1 MGTSAE
7 SSTAA
12 PENTLFPDQKSR
24 SAAFVAI
31 GVVGRLAPAGEL
43 MQARRRDGLQKGH
56 GRMLKVLA
64 HSWPLLTGVM
74 LLMVGN
80 GIQGTLLGIRGNIEG
95 FSTYQLSYVMAAY
108 FLGFLF
114 GSWAAPRMIRR
125 VGHIRVFAALGS
137 LISAILVI
145 YPVYP
150 DWIVWTA
157 LRVLAGFCF
166 SGIYITA
173 ESWIN
178 NTASNET
185 RGQALSAYMI
195 VQMIGIVAS
204 QVLLNLPDPTG
215 FALFILPSVLVSLAF
230 MPILLAPTP
239 APAFDSSRRVSFA
252 RLFSISP
259 LGCVGM
265 LLTGGVFSA
274 MFGMASVW
282 GSQEGLTV
290 GQISIFV
297 GAMYVGGLVL
307 QYPIGL
313 ASDRMD
319 RRKLIMGL
327 SAVAAVAMLVAG
339 LLPLP
344 FWALVGMAMI
354 LGGITNPVYSLL
366 IAYTNDFL
374 PREQMAGASAGLIF
388 LNGFGAIFGPTA
400 TGWMMET
407 FGPSGFFLFIGGLFL
422 SLAGYAVYR
431 MTRRA
436 APTVTGAFRGVT
448 PGASPLAV
456 EAVLEKAAKP

>member
-1 MGTSAE
+1 
-7 SSTAA
+7 
-12 PENTLFPDQKSR
+12 
-24 SAAFVAI
+24 
-31 GVVGRLAPAGEL
+31 
-43 MQARRRDGLQKGH
+43 
-56 GRMLKVLA
+56 MLKVLT
-64 HSWPLLTGVM
+64 HSWPLLMGVM

-80 GIQGTLLGIRGNIEG
+80 GVQGTLLGIRGNIEG

-125 VGHIRVFAALGS
+125 VGHVRVFAALGS
-137 LISAILVI
+137 LISAVLVI

-150 DWIVWTA
+150 DWMVWTG

-195 VQMIGIVAS
+195 VQMIGIIAS
-204 QVLLNLPDPTG
+204 QVLLNLPDPSG

-239 APAFDSSRRVSFA
+239 APAFDGSRRVSFA
-252 RLFSISP
+252 RLFQISP

-265 LLTGGVFSA
+265 LLTGGIFSA
-274 MFGMASVW
+274 MFGMAAVW
-282 GSQEGLTV
+282 GAQEGLSV
-290 GQISIFV
+290 SQISIFV
-297 GAMYVGGLVL
+297 GALYVGGLLL
-307 QYPIGL
+307 QYPVGWV
-313 ASDRMD
+313 SDRMD
-319 RRKLIMGL
+319 RRTLIMGL
-327 SAVAAVAMLVAG
+327 SAVAAAAMALAAF
-339 LLPLP
+339 LPLP
-344 FWALVGMAMI
+344 FPALVGIAMV
-354 LGGITNPVYSLL
+354 LGGITNPVYALL

-374 PREQMAGASAGLIF
+374 PRDQMAGASAGLIF

-407 FGPSGFFLFIGGLFL
+407 TGPSGFFLFIGLL
-422 SLAGYAVYR
+422 YVALVGYAVFR

-436 APTVTGAFRGVT
+436 APAVTGAYRSVT
-448 PGASPLAV
+448 PTASPLAV
-456 EAVLEKAAKP
+456 EAVLDEAARD

>member
-1 MGTSAE
+1 
-7 SSTAA
+7 
-12 PENTLFPDQKSR
+12 
-24 SAAFVAI
+24 
-31 GVVGRLAPAGEL
+31 
-43 MQARRRDGLQKGH
+43 
-56 GRMLKVLA
+56 MLKVMTQ
-64 HSWPLLTGVM
+64 SWPLLMGVM

-80 GIQGTLLGIRGNIEG
+80 GVQGTLLGIRGNVEG
-95 FSTYQLSYVMAAY
+95 FTTYQLSYVMAAY

-114 GSWAAPRMIRR
+114 GSWAAPKMIRT
-125 VGHIRVFAALGS
+125 VGHVRVFAALGS

-195 VQMIGIVAS
+195 VQMLGIIAS
-204 QVLLNLPDPTG
+204 QVLLNLPDTTG
-215 FALFILPSVLVSLAF
+215 FALFIIPSVLVSLAF
-230 MPILLAPTP
+230 MPILLAATP
-239 APAFDSSRRVSFA
+239 APSFDDTRRLGF
-252 RLFSISP
+252 RELFRISP
-259 LGCVGM
+259 LGCAGM

-282 GSQEGLTV
+282 GAQEGLSV
-290 GQISIFV
+290 RDISIFV
-297 GAMYVGGLVL
+297 GALYVGGLVL
-307 QYPIGL
+307 QYPIGW

-319 RRKLIMGL
+319 RRMLIMGL
-327 SAVAAVAMLVAG
+327 SGVAAAVMLVAA
-339 LLPLP
+339 LAPLP
-344 FWALVGMAMI
+344 FAALIVVALL

-374 PREQMAGASAGLIF
+374 SREQMAGASAGLIF
-388 LNGFGAIFGPTA
+388 LNGFGAVFGPTA

-407 FGPSGFFLFIGGLFL
+407 FGPRGFFLFIGVLYVGL
-422 SLAGYAVYR
+422 AAYAVYR

-436 APTVTGAFRGVT
+436 APSVSGAFRGVA
-448 PGASPLAV
+448 PGASSLAV
-456 EAVLEKAAKP
+456 DAVLANDPKRSA

>member
-1 MGTSAE
+1 
-7 SSTAA
+7 
-12 PENTLFPDQKSR
+12 
-24 SAAFVAI
+24 
-31 GVVGRLAPAGEL
+31 
-43 MQARRRDGLQKGH
+43 
-56 GRMLKVLA
+56 MLKVLA

-80 GIQGTLLGIRGNIEG
+80 GIQGTLLGIRGNLEG

-114 GSWAAPRMIRR
+114 GSWAAPSMIRR
-125 VGHIRVFAALGS
+125 VGHVRVFAALGS
-137 LISAILVI
+137 LISAIIVI

-150 DWIVWTA
+150 DWIVWTV
-157 LRVLAGFCF
+157 LRIFAGFCF

-185 RGQALSAYMI
+185 RGQALSMYMI
-195 VQMIGIVAS
+195 VQMIGIITS
-204 QVLLNLPDPTG
+204 QVLLNLPDPSG

-239 APAFDSSRRVSFA
+239 APAFDSTRRISFR

-282 GSQEGLTV
+282 GAQEGLNIT
-290 GQISIFV
+290 QISIFV
-297 GAMYVGGLVL
+297 GALYVGGLL
-307 QYPIGL
+307 AQYPIGW

-319 RRKLIMGL
+319 RRMLIMGL
-327 SAVAAVAMLVAG
+327 SAVAAVVMILATFLT
-339 LLPLP
+339 LP
-344 FWALVGMAMI
+344 FPALVGVAVV
-354 LGGITNPVYSLL
+354 LGGITNPVYALL

-374 PREQMAGASAGLIF
+374 TREQMAGASAGLIF
-388 LNGFGAIFGPTA
+388 LNGFGAVFGPTA
-400 TGWMMET
+400 TGWMMEQI
-407 FGPSGFFLFIGGLFL
+407 GPSGFFLFIGGLFAG
-422 SLAGYAVYR
+422 LALYAAYR

-436 APTVTGAFRGVT
+436 APTVSGAFRGVT

-456 EAVLEKAAKP
+456 EAVLDEAAKP